1 MLSTT
6 QLRSYQTTG
15 YTLVPGVLSPAET
28 ERVRREIEHLF
39 HQEHPGR
46 VLEKDGRTV
55 RGIHGCHQV
64 SPLVARLARRSP
76 VLTAA
81 ERILDGQ
88 VYVHQSKVNAKRAF
102 QGDLWPWHQDYVFW
116 QREDGMREPRATNV
130 AFFLDEVTPHNGP
143 LLFLPGSH
151 RLDTG
156 DTEGRGG
163 EGDWKSHLSADLKY
177 ALTPERLRPLA
188 ERLGIESATGPAG
201 SMLLFDPRLIH
212 GSGTN
217 MSPVDRTL
225 LLLTYNSVHNVPTGG
240 SRPAFLAEPDHT
252 PLTAL
257 DEL

>member
-1 MLSTT
+1 MLSPS
-6 QLRSYQTTG
+6 QLKTYETTG
-15 YTLVPGVLSPAET
+15 YVIVPGVLSPTET
-28 ERVRREIEHLF
+28 GRVRREVEHLF
-39 HQEHPGR
+39 TQDHPGR

-64 SPLVARLARRSP
+64 SPLFARLARHTP

-81 ERILDGQ
+81 ERILGGQ

-116 QREDGMREPRATNV
+116 EREDGMREPRVTN
-130 AFFLDEVTPHNGP
+130 AALFLDDVTPYNGP

-151 RLDTG
+151 RLDVVDVPRRDG
-156 DTEGRGG
+156 DGG
-163 EGDWKSHLSADLKY
+163 WESHLSADLAY
-177 ALTPERLRPLA
+177 SLTAELLAPLA
-188 ERLGIESATGPAG
+188 ERLGIEAATGPAG
-201 SMLLFDPRLIH
+201 SMVLFDPRLIH

-225 LLLTYNSVHNVPTGG
+225 LLLTYNSVHNPPTGG